1 MRDLMR
7 EVSWEVIPPSG
18 RGAHMHMALD
28 EVLLEQVISGRR
40 PPTMRLWR
48 WIERALVIGS
58 HQSVLNEV
66 DQRPAKEL
74 GFVITRRMSGGGT
87 MLCEPDRTITYSL
100 YLPAAMVAGVSF
112 RRSYALLDDWA
123 VERFK
128 ELGVP
133 ASYREINDIISPR
146 GKIGGAA
153 QARRRGF
160 VLHHTTMAHS
170 MDVELLPRLIRVGRE
185 RVAERGVRSAEKSV
199 SPLSWF
205 TSLSCDEV
213 ARKLHVYFTREFNAS
228 DAEVSRAE
236 LEMARRLVESKYSTD
251 DWINRLP

>member
-1 MRDLMR
+1 
-7 EVSWEVIPPSG
+7 
-18 RGAHMHMALD
+18 MHMALD
-28 EVLLEQVISGRR
+28 EVLLEEVIGGRR

-66 DQRPAKEL
+66 DQRAAKEL

-146 GKIGGAA
+146 AHTPGAA
-153 QARRRGF
+153 HAPPPGSAPP
-160 VLHHTTMAHS
+160 HPP
-170 MDVELLPRLIRVGRE
+170 LPHPPPPDLPPPPP
-185 RVAERGVRSAEKSV
+185 
-199 SPLSWF
+199 PLG
-205 TSLSCDEV
+205 
-213 ARKLHVYFTREFNAS
+213 
-228 DAEVSRAE
+228 
-236 LEMARRLVESKYSTD
+236 
-251 DWINRLP
+251 

>member
-7 EVSWEVIPPSG
+7 GVSWEGIPPSG

-48 WIERALVIGS
+48 WIERALVTGS

-66 DQRPAKEL
+66 DQRAAKEL

-112 RRSYALLDDWA
+112 RRSYALLDNWA

-160 VLHHTTMAHS
+160 VLHHTTIAHT

-185 RVAERGVRSAEKSV
+185 RIAEKGIRSAEKAV

-213 ARKLHVYFTREFNAS
+213 ARNLHAYFRREYNARDS
-228 DAEVSRAE
+228 EVSGPE
-236 LEMARRLVESKYSTD
+236 LEAAKRLVE
-251 DWINRLP
+251 PE